1 MGVAWRGGC
10 RTLVGRPRCCCPGD
24 ASSRRSLTLS
34 PTRANEAPIANR
46 VMTCLV
52 QQSYNTTSTN
62 GIPPTH
68 TTEVVAALET
78 PRDQDEHQRAPI
90 SSHGRWCSHN
100 PKVAGSNPAPAT
112 NSTRSEA
119 LSASAGRASSVA
131 GCQRLVNTPWRRRPW
146 ASVRSRWRSCDWI
159 GAGDPPLGWNG
170 RPREST
176 RARGR
181 RLLPRPLGPQPE
193 GLACSEVSARPCTGA
208 RDGLEVPSE

>member
-1 MGVAWRGGC
+1 MSCPRG
-10 RTLVGRPRCCCPGD
+10 
-24 ASSRRSLTLS
+24 ASSLLLLSGRCQLASLSHLS

-119 LSASAGRASSVA
+119 LSAPAGRASSVA
-131 GCQRLVNTPWRRRPW
+131 GCQRLVNTRWRRRPCTF
-146 ASVRSRWRSCDWI
+146 VRGRRRSCELV
-159 GAGDPPLGWNG
+159 GVGSARSGWNG
-170 RPREST
+170 RRRAPT
-176 RARGR
+176 RARCR
-181 RLLPRPLGPQPE
+181 VLLHRPLG
-193 GLACSEVSARPCTGA
+193 A
-208 RDGLEVPSE
+208 